1 MDETKSVPKLRFS
14 GFEDEWFSLK
24 LDDVCQFVKDGT
36 HGSFKDVDVGIPL
49 LSAKDISDG
58 KINIDE
64 DARLISIEDYNSIH
78 KKYELN
84 QGDILLTIVGTIGRT
99 AIVNTSE
106 KFTLQRSVAILR
118 VNKEILNNFIYYYI
132 QTPIFQNRLKSVV
145 NQSAQGG
152 VYLNS
157 LKKLN
162 IKLTS
167 DLNQIIMK
175 ILMIGKKGNYLNF

>member
-1 MDETKSVPKLRFS
+1 M
-14 GFEDEWFSLK
+14 
-24 LDDVCQFVKDGT
+24 
-36 HGSFKDVDVGIPL
+36 
-49 LSAKDISDG
+49 
-58 KINIDE
+58 
-64 DARLISIEDYNSIH
+64 
-78 KKYELN
+78 
-84 QGDILLTIVGTIGRT
+84 GTIGRT

-175 ILMIGKKGNYLNF
+175 ILMIGKSGNYLNF